1 MQELQKEINKIQK
14 NLFNTSEKEAE
25 AAKAEM
31 YKLQDNLKGVQTKKE
46 ISLACLLEFSDC
58 TQDRFEDI
66 MKRIMRAFNIDVDNR
81 NSRIDFEKYV
91 RIKCFLQ
98 EQTLGFEDKLKLWMD
113 IINDRKC
120 ANLTKIELEDLFERF
135 ARGKM

>member
-1 MQELQKEINKIQK
+1 MQELQKEINKIHK

-31 YKLQDNLKGVQTKKE
+31 YKLQDNLKGVQTNHE

-98 EQTLGFEDKLKLWMD
+98 E
-113 IINDRKC
+113 
-120 ANLTKIELEDLFERF
+120 
-135 ARGKM
+135 